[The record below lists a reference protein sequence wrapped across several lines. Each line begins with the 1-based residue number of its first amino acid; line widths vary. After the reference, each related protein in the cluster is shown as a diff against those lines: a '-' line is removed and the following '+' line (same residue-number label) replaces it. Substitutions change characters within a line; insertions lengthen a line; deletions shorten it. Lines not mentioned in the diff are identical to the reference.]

1 MDVCTQ
7 RLINYNVHRHVQF
20 LTILLRKHII
30 TVLQTLHIISDNNFT
45 VNLYTSAVLLP
56 RQCMFIVNYSIGEL
70 LLVNVAM

>member
-30 TVLQTLHIISDNNFT
+30 TVLQILHIISDNNFN

-56 RQCMFIVNYSIGEL
+56 RQCMFIVSYSIGQL